1 MLKFLKFYDEL
12 RELSRNS
19 GVAILPIKVL
29 TLIMNND
36 TNYEKVLLRKNDV

>member
-19 GVAILPIKVL
+19 GIAILSIKVL

-36 TNYEKVLLRKNDV
+36 TNFTKVLLRGNV